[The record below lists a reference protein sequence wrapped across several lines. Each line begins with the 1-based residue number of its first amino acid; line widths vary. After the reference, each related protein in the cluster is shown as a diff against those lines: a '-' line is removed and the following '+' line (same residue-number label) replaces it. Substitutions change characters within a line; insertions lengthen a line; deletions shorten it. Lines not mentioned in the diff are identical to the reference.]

1 METLATWAIEMAG
14 QVRSIELLQ
23 GDLSHLPPEHAVD
36 FLVVSAFQ
44 GDYLPTSTSLIGGL
58 DRAGLSVSELAEDKE
73 VDLRQQF
80 SCWLSKPVPTTFH
93 FRRILCIESGW
104 RGTPP
109 EIIDD
114 LFRAL
119 SPYLLTELPNSS
131 IAMPLIG
138 TGDQGY
144 PPELMLRTILGT
156 TVQWME
162 RGLPLHVLK
171 IVVRS
176 PDVAERAR
184 QAFEE
189 SKTKKNK
196 PASKVARRFYD
207 VFVSYA
213 REDKDMA
220 GYLVDK
226 LQGDEQSV
234 DIFYDQS
241 ALREGATWPLQIA
254 MALDS
259 SRRVVTLYSA
269 SYWRSKNCQS
279 EFLAA
284 LTRQND
290 TGGTILFPIYLSD
303 ADIPYL
309 FRTLQFSDCR
319 IRDRDKVASACSRLL
334 NDLNGLLGAE

>member
-1 METLATWAIEMAG
+1 MQTLATWTIEAGG

-23 GDLSHLPPEHAVD
+23 GDLSQLPPEHAVD
-36 FLVVSAFQ
+36 LLVVSAFQ
-44 GDYLPTSTSLIGGL
+44 GDYLPTTTSLIGGL
-58 DRAGLSVSELAEDKE
+58 DRVGLSVGGLAQDKE
-73 VDLRQQF
+73 VDLRKQF
-80 SCWLSKPVPTTFH
+80 SCWLSKRVPTKFR

-131 IAMPLIG
+131 VAMPLIG
-138 TGDQGY
+138 TGDQGW
-144 PPELMLRTILGT
+144 PPELMLRNILET
-156 TVQWME
+156 TVQWLE
-162 RGLPLHVLK
+162 RGLPLRLLK
-171 IVVRS
+171 IVVRWS
-176 PDVAERAR
+176 DVAEQAR
-184 QAFEE
+184 LVFEA
-189 SKTKKNK
+189 SKAKKTKA
-196 PASKVARRFYD
+196 ASKDSGKGYD

-213 REDKDMA
+213 RDDSDLA

-226 LQGDEQSV
+226 LRGDERSIQ
-234 DIFYDQS
+234 IFFDQS
-241 ALREGATWPLQIA
+241 DLREGASWPLQIA

-259 SRRVVTLYSA
+259 SRRVVALYSS

-284 LTRQND
+284 FTRQND

-309 FRTLQFSDCR
+309 FRNLQVSDCR
-319 IRDRDKVASACSRLL
+319 IRNREKVSLACSRLL
-334 NDLNGLLGAE
+334 NDLNA